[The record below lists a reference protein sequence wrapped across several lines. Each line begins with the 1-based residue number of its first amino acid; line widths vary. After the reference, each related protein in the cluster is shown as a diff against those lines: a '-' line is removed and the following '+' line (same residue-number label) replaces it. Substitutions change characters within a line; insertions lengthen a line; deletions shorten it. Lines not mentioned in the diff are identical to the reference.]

1 MPARHGRHCVVSI
14 AIMAWFFMA
23 TVDYETVWVWGP
35 YTTRAECEVDL
46 EQVVPAEVET
56 TGCKLMAISQ
66 EGMEW

>member
-1 MPARHGRHCVVSI
+1 MPVGRGRHCVVSI

-35 YTTRAECEVDL
+35 YATRVECEMDL
-46 EQVVPAEVET
+46 LVTVPVEVET

-66 EGMEW
+66 EGDW

>member
-1 MPARHGRHCVVSI
+1 MLDV
-14 AIMAWFFMA
+14 AIMAWFYLA

-35 YTTRAECEVDL
+35 FATRVECEIDL
-46 EQVVPAEVET
+46 LATVPIGVET